1 MRFKTELRVSGY
13 VRGSGSVFRFW
24 PKKNSWFVPVRGVST
39 DAFWSGKGE
48 GKSLS
53 QSGAGARLIGWREMS
68 DPNQ

>member
-1 MRFKTELRVSGY
+1 MDVCAALVQFFDFGR
-13 VRGSGSVFRFW
+13 
-24 PKKNSWFVPVRGVST
+24 KKNSWFVPVRGVST